1 MSQKNIMIIGGEF
14 NNKGAQAMSFITI
27 SRLKELF
34 PQHEILFVSEVDI
47 YRDPKDLVNYNFKI
61 IHNPF
66 LRNNFFGE
74 TILRKLLKK
83 NQRINPKEYKKY
95 LPNTEYIF
103 DISGYALSSQW
114 GEEKSL
120 QYLKRCEI
128 SSNYGIKTVILPQS
142 IGPFNYTSE
151 KIDWKE
157 KLSQTLNKVNL
168 IFPREEQGRQALEDV
183 NVIDNVIQCYDL
195 VLTSRAA
202 INWSSI
208 YHNIPE
214 DREFTIASKSVAII
228 PNMRNFDH
236 SNKDELLEV
245 YNTIVNELIKKGKN
259 IYLIRHSGEDIEAC
273 HLIKDSFKYNDSVKI
288 ISEDMTPSEFEKLIQ
303 QFDYAIAS
311 RFHSVVHSYKEKV
324 PCLILGWAIK
334 YQELAKLFD
343 QSQYVLDVRNDIN
356 LKEIKNCISELDQ
369 NCFEESVKIKNVLN
383 DVKQLPDPFELLKE
397 KI

>member
-273 HLIKDSFKYNDSVKI
+273 HLIKDLFKYNDSVKI

-303 QFDYAIAS
+303 KFDYAIAS

>member
-273 HLIKDSFKYNDSVKI
+273 HLIKDLFKYNDSVKI

>member
-273 HLIKDSFKYNDSVKI
+273 HLIKDLFKYNDSVKI

-324 PCLILGWAIK
+324 PCLYFRLG
-334 YQELAKLFD
+334 
-343 QSQYVLDVRNDIN
+343 N
-356 LKEIKNCISELDQ
+356 
-369 NCFEESVKIKNVLN
+369 
-383 DVKQLPDPFELLKE
+383 
-397 KI
+397 